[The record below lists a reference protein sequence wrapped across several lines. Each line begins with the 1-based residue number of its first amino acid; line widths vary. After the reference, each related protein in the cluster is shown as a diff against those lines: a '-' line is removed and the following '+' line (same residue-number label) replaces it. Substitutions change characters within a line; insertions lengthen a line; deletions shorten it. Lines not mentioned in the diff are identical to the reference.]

1 VKFRNL
7 IRLFRNFIILN
18 PQASRNIKLMIF
30 NTLAIDSFKS
40 LNKSRKKFI
49 KNVLISFLSIK
60 GRINFLQLERFGE
73 YSECTYRTHFEE
85 KFDFFEFNKHLVKQI
100 TDEIIIGF
108 DPSYLSKSGKKTYGV
123 GYFWSGVASNVK
135 WGMEVAGFAAI
146 DPKLNTAFHLN
157 AYQTPPKEELNL
169 LNMNLLAYYASLITE
184 NATEFKK
191 LSQYVVA
198 DAYFSKLPFL
208 EAVNQAKL
216 FFISRLRNDSD
227 LKYLFYGSLTGKRGA
242 PKKYDGKIDFKNLSM
257 KHFKLDYQDQAMR
270 VYGAMVYSVAFKRNI
285 KIAVVNFLKEDK
297 IMATKIYFST
307 NVKQETLEILNF
319 YKARF
324 QIEFVFRDSKQFVG
338 LNTCEAR
345 SENKIDFH
353 LNTSLTAVNLAKVDW
368 FSNEDN
374 HKKPFSIADYKTLF
388 NNELILNRF
397 MSLFGINPNKP
408 KNKEI
413 IQKLV
418 NFGKIAA

>member
-1 VKFRNL
+1 
-7 IRLFRNFIILN
+7 
-18 PQASRNIKLMIF
+18 
-30 NTLAIDSFKS
+30 
-40 LNKSRKKFI
+40 
-49 KNVLISFLSIK
+49 
-60 GRINFLQLERFGE
+60 
-73 YSECTYRTHFEE
+73 
-85 KFDFFEFNKHLVKQI
+85 
-100 TDEIIIGF
+100 
-108 DPSYLSKSGKKTYGV
+108 
-123 GYFWSGVASNVK
+123 
-135 WGMEVAGFAAI
+135 
-146 DPKLNTAFHLN
+146 
-157 AYQTPPKEELNL
+157 
-169 LNMNLLAYYASLITE
+169 MNLLAYYASLITE
-184 NATEFKK
+184 NATELKK

-208 EAVNQAKL
+208 EAVNKAKL

-257 KHFKLDYQDQAMR
+257 KHFKLDYQDQDMK

-307 NVKQETLEILNF
+307 NVKLETLEILNF

-413 IQKLV
+413 IRKLV